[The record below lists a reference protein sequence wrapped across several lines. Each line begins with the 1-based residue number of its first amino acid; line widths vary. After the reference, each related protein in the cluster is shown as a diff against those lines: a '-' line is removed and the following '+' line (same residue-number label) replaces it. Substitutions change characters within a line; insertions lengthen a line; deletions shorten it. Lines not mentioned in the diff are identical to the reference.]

1 MFFKRFPASITLNFY
16 HITLSLLF
24 NLASTDFARFNYFVI
39 AYKEGKEFTPANA
52 DSYDPNVCKDFLTD
66 PVKAAVA
73 PMAVIEIPLAV
84 LLNLSKSLSIHCVYL
99 LDFLA
104 LSPTL
109 LIPLDA
115 SIELVPTLLNSLD
128 SPYKAV
134 PEASLVSLL
143 VLLFKSFRLSEA
155 YITFAPIRPKLLFNL
170 PTLDTTAL
178 LPKPEEFKA
187 PCVLANAPFT

>member
-84 LLNLSKSLSIHCVYL
+84 LLNLRSEEHTSELQSRFDLVCRL
-99 LDFLA
+99 LL
-104 LSPTL
+104 
-109 LIPLDA
+109 
-115 SIELVPTLLNSLD
+115 E
-128 SPYKAV
+128 
-134 PEASLVSLL
+134 
-143 VLLFKSFRLSEA
+143 
-155 YITFAPIRPKLLFNL
+155 
-170 PTLDTTAL
+170 
-178 LPKPEEFKA
+178 
-187 PCVLANAPFT
+187 